1 MLTMLME
8 EEGAKRLRGL
18 LSELL
23 QMEVLAFCAPNTVLM
38 CIDFVPWPFYGPQN
52 ENGPAENKILGD

>member
-1 MLTMLME
+1 MLME

-38 CIDFVPWPFYGPQN
+38 CIDFVP
-52 ENGPAENKILGD
+52 